1 MHNNLEVPGLRASA
15 QGVRDLVIDLQQV
28 PGGAAAPSTR
38 DHVAAAAIVTLPDP
52 SFDGHRDGA
61 AVRCT
66 PLRRRSDGSCR
77 LRRPTWRRTGS
88 TARVPLR
95 LRRRSLVAANG
106 PTARALTA
114 RRPARVVAIEPLA
127 GQPPDEL
134 PQRHVRVHV
143 RQQPPQPL
151 QPTVTLGVDDDL
163 HLVAAGAQRPHLV
176 ARDRQLGVHAG
187 QQLLYLPRALAGRL
201 RHQRLP
207 RGPVQHRR
215 RFQRLDSRRWRQQ
228 RLLPRHGRPAPHDGA
243 APSALPVALLTVE
256 CALQLSSRAQGE
268 RSVLQPFAHL
278 LELGAEVHGVDAPRG
293 GGVGIAELAHHVVE
307 QAGEAAAEIQPARL
321 DLAQMV
327 DDGDLE
333 LHGDRLSICHST
345 WRLLRRAG
353 WSIYTSMCGMLRRTE
368 CRIDRRTYRCVTLS
382 WRAAT
387 RTGWTSSALGS
398 LDPRPFERSAIG
410 ALTSNRLSANGSPS
424 AVRSSELA

>member
-1 MHNNLEVPGLRASA
+1 M
-15 QGVRDLVIDLQQV
+15 
-28 PGGAAAPSTR
+28 
-38 DHVAAAAIVTLPDP
+38 
-52 SFDGHRDGA
+52 
-61 AVRCT
+61 
-66 PLRRRSDGSCR
+66 
-77 LRRPTWRRTGS
+77 
-88 TARVPLR
+88 
-95 LRRRSLVAANG
+95 
-106 PTARALTA
+106 
-114 RRPARVVAIEPLA
+114 AIEPLA
-127 GQPPDEL
+127 RQPPDEL

-163 HLVAAGAQRPHLV
+163 HLVAPGAQRPHLV
-176 ARDRQLGVHAG
+176 GRDRQLGVHAG

-256 CALQLSSRAQGE
+256 CALQLSCRAQGE

-307 QAGEAAAEIQPARL
+307 QAGEAAAEIQPARV

-333 LHGDRLSICHST
+333 LLFEVRQFPGLRKQRVVAEAGDGGGEFDFVPGAAVHAVNITTVWKWDDST
-345 WRLLRRAG
+345 SPG
-353 WSIYTSMCGMLRRTE
+353 WSGNRRSVDTE
-368 CRIDRRTYRCVTLS
+368 
-382 WRAAT
+382 RAAELPTGPRSFSEPRT
-387 RTGWTSSALGS
+387 R
-398 LDPRPFERSAIG
+398 RKR
-410 ALTSNRLSANGSPS
+410 R
-424 AVRSSELA
+424 